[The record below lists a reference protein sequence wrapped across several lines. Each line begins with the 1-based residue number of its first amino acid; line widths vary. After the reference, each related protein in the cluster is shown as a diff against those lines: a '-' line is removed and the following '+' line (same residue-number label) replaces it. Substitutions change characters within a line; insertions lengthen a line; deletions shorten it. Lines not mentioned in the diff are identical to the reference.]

1 MWDIQRG
8 VNFGLAICC
17 TLALLSLCVLLIF
30 CGSISNTSGS
40 DCTLYWTVSCY
51 HLSHD
56 EGNSHFRI
64 MLYRTLLPV
73 SALFFL
79 TVISFRKQEEEKR
92 LEKRS
97 CASSFSL
104 MHMGIR
110 NENPA
115 TISPVAYVCI
125 SDHPCRIV
133 YYVKHVNN
141 LEKMTSCLD
150 DSMP

>member
-1 MWDIQRG
+1 
-8 VNFGLAICC
+8 
-17 TLALLSLCVLLIF
+17 
-30 CGSISNTSGS
+30 
-40 DCTLYWTVSCY
+40 
-51 HLSHD
+51 
-56 EGNSHFRI
+56 

-92 LEKRS
+92 LEKLS

-125 SDHPCRIV
+125 SDHPYRIV